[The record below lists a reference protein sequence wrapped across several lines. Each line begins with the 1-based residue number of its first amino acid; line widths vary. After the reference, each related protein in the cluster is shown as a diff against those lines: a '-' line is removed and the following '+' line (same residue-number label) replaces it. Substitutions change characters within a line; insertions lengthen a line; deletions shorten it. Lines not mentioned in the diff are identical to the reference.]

1 MKNSRFLLRVAL
13 LCSFFGALEASAL
26 EKIDFDAILRSE
38 NVEIKSLYERKEALK
53 NSKEEAELLYG
64 WQLIGE
70 ISNRNDRSPSQD
82 PGFIYESRNNL
93 NSQIGLQKNFS
104 FGLQTSLL
112 LNATQAAIKGQQLGT
127 GTINSTQWTTQP
139 SFELK
144 LPLLSGAWGKK
155 IQAEYRA
162 LVLRKSIEYLSS
174 EIEYENKTNA
184 AKVFFWSSVLQK
196 GLVDSKK
203 QTYERIASLYKII
216 SKKRAQNLEGTSNFL
231 QAKSAIEQTELD
243 LKESELSLNQFE
255 RLLKLAINKSY
266 DFSFQKYDFKKFGKA
281 KKADFINKITANE
294 KILIL
299 SEDLQNTLT
308 VSTTEDYRPK
318 LDLFASY
325 AFNGVESE
333 WSDSLSEVAKNKQP
347 TTVIGLRWAVLLD
360 QKLVRRAQDR
370 QAALANISKAK
381 MSYYETEQKEA
392 LIDNIVIQQNQ
403 LVDMLSLNLRLV
415 QTQKDKLE
423 NERSLLNQGRST
435 IYQVLQFELDLARA
449 DSMKF
454 RSALELEKIQ
464 QQLEQY
470 RYSIHE

>member
-1 MKNSRFLLRVAL
+1 
-13 LCSFFGALEASAL
+13 
-26 EKIDFDAILRSE
+26 
-38 NVEIKSLYERKEALK
+38 
-53 NSKEEAELLYG
+53 
-64 WQLIGE
+64 
-70 ISNRNDRSPSQD
+70 
-82 PGFIYESRNNL
+82 L

-127 GTINSTQWTTQP
+127 GTINSTQWATQP

-174 EIEYENKTNA
+174 EVEYENKTNA

-281 KKADFINKITANE
+281 KKSDFFNKITSNE

-347 TTVIGLRWAVLLD
+347 TTFIGLKWAVPLD
-360 QKLVRRAQDR
+360 QNLVRRAQDR

-381 MSYYETEQKEA
+381 MS
-392 LIDNIVIQQNQ
+392 
-403 LVDMLSLNLRLV
+403 
-415 QTQKDKLE
+415 
-423 NERSLLNQGRST
+423 
-435 IYQVLQFELDLARA
+435 
-449 DSMKF
+449 
-454 RSALELEKIQ
+454 
-464 QQLEQY
+464 
-470 RYSIHE
+470 